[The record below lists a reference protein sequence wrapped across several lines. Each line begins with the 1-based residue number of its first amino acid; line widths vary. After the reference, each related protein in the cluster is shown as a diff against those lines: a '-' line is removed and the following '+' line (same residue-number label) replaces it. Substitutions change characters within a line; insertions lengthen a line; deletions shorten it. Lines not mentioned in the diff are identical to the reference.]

1 MRGARGGP
9 SLAGLR
15 KAGWR
20 ITVGKRRRRRRDR
33 ADGLRAPCFA
43 SPLPPE
49 IPRPAPRGVQR
60 AAVGRSSDSW
70 ARRASLL
77 PTSAASQGKAPV
89 LVAGSFPITAAGQ
102 CRSGAN
108 ASPASRFNPVACDHR
123 NRRAQH
129 SGASR
134 KRQHE
139 MLCGTAAVGAMRVSR
154 FGSFSPL
161 GGEKVPEEPAPYL
174 IRGPCRRA
182 PGTASSLGRVS
193 TYTSSL
199 FLAPNARRYG
209 AGGYPLMTR
218 PRT

>member
-49 IPRPAPRGVQR
+49 IPRPAPRGVHR

-70 ARRASLL
+70 AGRTCLL

-123 NRRAQH
+123 NRRPQD
-129 SGASR
+129 SGGVQ
-134 KRQHE
+134 KRQHQ
-139 MLCGTAAVGAMRVSR
+139 MLCGTGDGLAMRVPRSE
-154 FGSFSPL
+154 SFSL
-161 GGEKVPEEPAPYL
+161 LAVPHQPNP
-174 IRGPCRRA
+174 
-182 PGTASSLGRVS
+182 VS
-193 TYTSSL
+193 
-199 FLAPNARRYG
+199 
-209 AGGYPLMTR
+209 
-218 PRT
+218 

>member
-49 IPRPAPRGVQR
+49 IPRPAPRGVHR

-77 PTSAASQGKAPV
+77 PTSAASRGMGPQCC
-89 LVAGSFPITAAGQ
+89 VAGSFPITAAGQ

-123 NRRAQH
+123 NRRPQD
-129 SGASR
+129 SGGVQ
-134 KRQHE
+134 KRQHQ
-139 MLCGTAAVGAMRVSR
+139 MLCGTRGGLAMRVPR
-154 FGSFSPL
+154 FGSVSPL
-161 GGEKVPEEPAPYL
+161 ALPPA
-174 IRGPCRRA
+174 
-182 PGTASSLGRVS
+182 
-193 TYTSSL
+193 
-199 FLAPNARRYG
+199 
-209 AGGYPLMTR
+209 
-218 PRT
+218 